1 MAVKYVLGIDVGG
14 TNTRMGIVTSDF
26 TVCRD
31 LAIPTANFADIHNTP
46 VNFLNLVND
55 FLQREGEPVGAMC
68 FGFPSIISKD
78 KQIILQTPN
87 ITGLNRIEMVKLAE
101 KRFNIPVFLE
111 KDVNLLLRY
120 DIEKLGLKEL
130 SPVLGFYI
138 GTGFGNSIY
147 IDKKFFCGANGAAGE
162 LGHIPLYM
170 NNELCPCGNKGCVET
185 LASGKYLVE
194 QIKKKYSETII
205 QDFFKYHKNEAF
217 ANEFVELLSYPAAA
231 EMNILDPLAVVFGG
245 GIVSMQGFPKK
256 KLISE
261 VKKRLR
267 YPYPQ
272 QSASFYF
279 SEDANNAGILG
290 AAYSAFDR
298 LA

>member
-1 MAVKYVLGIDVGG
+1 MSLEYILGIDVGG
-14 TNTRMGIVTSDF
+14 TNTRMGIVASDLSI
-26 TVCRD
+26 CRD
-31 LAIPTANFADIHNTP
+31 LTISTAIFADQDNT
-46 VNFLNLVND
+46 VSNFLNLVDD
-55 FLQREGEPVGAMC
+55 FLCQGKESVSAMC

-78 KQIILQTPN
+78 KLVILQTPN
-87 ITGLNRIEMVKLAE
+87 ISGLDRIEMVKLAE
-101 KRFNIPVFLE
+101 ERFNIPVFLE

-147 IDKKFFCGANGAAGE
+147 IHKKFFCGANGAAGE

-170 NNELCPCGNKGCVET
+170 NNELCSCGNTGCVET
-185 LASGKYLVE
+185 IASGKYLVE
-194 QIKKKYSETII
+194 QIKKKYPKTEIK
-205 QDFFKYHKNEAF
+205 DFFRYHKDETF
-217 ANEFVELLSYPAAA
+217 ANEFIELLSYPAAA
-231 EMNILDPLAVVFGG
+231 EMNIFDPFAVVFGG
-245 GIVSMQGFPKK
+245 GIVSMQGFPKE

-279 SEDANNAGILG
+279 SEDTNNAGVLG